1 MVFIVRLVTFY
12 SNPNPRVHNDGK
24 WIPILPMAYPV
35 EKKHYALTRRNV
47 TFSCFLLSLKSSRR
61 LWLGAISTAGARLW
75 AAGQQVDVKS
85 SLSSSPRSRRPSQWL
100 PAGPSCCGEA
110 WQPWALSSCPRLGP
124 RPPRPPRAGGTVVAF
139 RLWAALPA
147 RAPPSWALIGLG
159 FEIWCRFGYL
169 TERRRLIFW

>member
-85 SLSSSPRSRRPSQWL
+85 SLSASFPVAPCRAFLLRGSLAALGAELLPQAGAATSTPAPGGWDGCRFPAVSGSPR
-100 PAGPSCCGEA
+100 
-110 WQPWALSSCPRLGP
+110 PRAAILGP
-124 RPPRPPRAGGTVVAF
+124 H
-139 RLWAALPA
+139 W
-147 RAPPSWALIGLG
+147 IG
-159 FEIWCRFGYL
+159 
-169 TERRRLIFW
+169 FWNLM